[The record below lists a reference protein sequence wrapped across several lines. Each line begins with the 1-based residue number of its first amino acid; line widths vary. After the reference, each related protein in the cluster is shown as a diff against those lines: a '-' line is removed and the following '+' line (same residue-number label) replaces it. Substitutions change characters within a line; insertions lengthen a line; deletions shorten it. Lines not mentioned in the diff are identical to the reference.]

1 MRAVGHRTFG
11 WRSAKRLSAS
21 DTGNKQLK
29 AKASS
34 MQLKYS
40 RARLAGGPTLI
51 GRSLEGRT
59 ACPLSNANCEH
70 DDHQAGESGSR
81 GRVACAQGR
90 KSNSVAL
97 YRSRI
102 TSCRQPSAC
111 YDNHNVAT
119 SLPTGR
125 REDLPA
131 GSLHLGTL
139 GMFRA
144 TGECSENIATRK
156 ESVYKPSGW
165 SKQ

>member
-1 MRAVGHRTFG
+1 MEV
-11 WRSAKRLSAS
+11 SKRLSAS

-81 GRVACAQGR
+81 GRVAVPKAASQIQSHYTGHELR
-90 KSNSVAL
+90 PADSHLPVT
-97 YRSRI
+97 I
-102 TSCRQPSAC
+102 TTTSQQVSPL
-111 YDNHNVAT
+111 VVGKT
-119 SLPTGR
+119 SLQV
-125 REDLPA
+125 A
-131 GSLHLGTL
+131 Y
-139 GMFRA
+139 
-144 TGECSENIATRK
+144 I
-156 ESVYKPSGW
+156 
-165 SKQ
+165 